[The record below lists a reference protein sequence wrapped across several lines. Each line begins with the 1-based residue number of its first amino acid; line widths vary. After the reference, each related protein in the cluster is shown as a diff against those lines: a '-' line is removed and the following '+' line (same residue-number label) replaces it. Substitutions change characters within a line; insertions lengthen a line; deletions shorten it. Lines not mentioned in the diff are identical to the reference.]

1 MIRNKI
7 ADKITLLGKRKSN
20 EKEDTRQEI
29 YIPPEKR
36 LQTINDLRLF
46 WYHIKM
52 EYQKLTNLLGT
63 TCDNVPRFV
72 TKKWM
77 EAHDQSGNAEDRYKP
92 SKQIRFKTSMLR
104 SDLCDFSGAYIDVKR
119 TSNLSKHADINVRN
133 RSLAFKNN
141 GPFTN
146 CISKIN
152 NELIGNAKDLD
163 VVMPM
168 YNLIEYSEGYRK

>member
-1 MIRNKI
+1 
-7 ADKITLLGKRKSN
+7 
-20 EKEDTRQEI
+20 
-29 YIPPEKR
+29 
-36 LQTINDLRLF
+36 
-46 WYHIKM
+46 M
-52 EYQKLTNLLGT
+52 EYQNLTNLLGT
-63 TCDNVPRFV
+63 TCDNVPRFI

-77 EAHDQSGNAEDRYKP
+77 EAHDQSGNTEDRYKP

-119 TSNLSKHADINVRN
+119 TSNLSKHADREFINVTN

-152 NELIGNAKDLD
+152 NELIDTAKDLD
-163 VVMPM
+163 VVIPM
-168 YNLIEYSEGYRK
+168 YNLIEYSKGYRKQQAVYGVITEMSLIIFPPPIIMQTL